1 MESFLE
7 WARWLAHAIAVE
19 APVHLTMDRVLMKE
33 KIFTGQP
40 VNCNGVGKGQLGL
53 VAHFFS
59 SCASNMKSSTPFA
72 VRLGHETPSV
82 FHQHHR

>member
-1 MESFLE
+1 VTEYLLESFLE

-53 VAHFFS
+53 VAHFFYLLR
-59 SCASNMKSSTPFA
+59 FE
-72 VRLGHETPSV
+72 HEIVHPICGTLRS
-82 FHQHHR
+82 